1 MLTEVGKGD
10 AEKVVALLT
19 GADCGAVD
27 VNCLDSHGMTPLM
40 HAAHKGS
47 HELCE
52 LLIQVNSMIRWM
64 LKKMILLITNKLKHQ
79 IRPKGG

>member
-64 LKKMILLITNKLKHQ
+64 LKK
-79 IRPKGG
+79 